1 MTAKISKEY
10 ALAKERYSV
19 SGVDT
24 GAALKKL
31 KKVSLSLH
39 CWQGDDVSGFEKED
53 SALTSGGCLVTGNRF
68 GKART
73 PDALRQ
79 DLEKALSLIPGKH
92 RVNLHAIYG
101 DFRFEKSE
109 RNEVKREN
117 FTSWVAWAKNKGLKL
132 DFNSTF
138 FSHPKAAEGFT
149 LSSKDP
155 SIRSFWI
162 EHAKKCRDIS
172 SWFGRSLGGSCVHN
186 LWIPDGM
193 KDLTVDKRGYR
204 QNLLKSLDSI
214 YAQKFPAGTIKD
226 AVESKLFG
234 IGSESFVTGS
244 LEFYLAY
251 SLKKNL
257 MLCLDMGHYHPT
269 ESVADKISSL
279 LLFQKEI
286 LLHVSR
292 GVRWDSDHVVIFD
305 DNLKE
310 LLFEVKR
317 NDAFERVCLAL
328 DYFDASIN
336 RIGAWVIGAR
346 ATQKAILNALLEP
359 TSKLI
364 KVEESGDYFSR
375 LALLEEQKAMPLGAV
390 WNYYCEQEGV
400 PSGDKWIGE
409 VLAYEKEVLSK
420 R

>member
-1 MTAKISKEY
+1 MKANISKEY
-10 ALAKERYSV
+10 VLAKRRYLDL
-19 SGVDT
+19 GVDT

-39 CWQGDDVSGFEKED
+39 CWQGDDVSGFENEGV
-53 SALTSGGCLVTGNRF
+53 ALSGGIAVTGNRF
-68 GKART
+68 GKAKT
-73 PDALRQ
+73 PEMLRK
-79 DLEKALSLIPGKH
+79 DLEKALSFLPGKH
-92 RVNLHAIYG
+92 RVNLHASYG
-101 DFRFEKSE
+101 DFRIKKND
-109 RNEVKREN
+109 RNEVSREN
-117 FTSWVAWAKNKGLKL
+117 FTGWVAWAKSLGLKL

-138 FSHPKAAEGFT
+138 FSHPKANEGFT

-155 SIRSFWI
+155 AIRSFWV
-162 EHAKKCRDIS
+162 EHAKKCRDIA
-172 SWFGRSLGGSCVHN
+172 SWFGKSLGGSSVHN

-214 YAQKFPAGTIKD
+214 YAQKLPGGTIKD

-234 IGSESFVTGS
+234 IGSESFVVGS
-244 LEFYLAY
+244 TEFYLSYA
-251 SLKKNL
+251 LKHNL
-257 MLCLDMGHYHPT
+257 MLCLDMGHFHPT
-269 ESVADKISSL
+269 ESIADKISSL

-292 GVRWDSDHVVIFD
+292 GVRWDSDHVVIYD
-305 DNLKE
+305 DSLKD
-310 LLFEVKR
+310 LMFEVKR
-317 NDAFERVCLAL
+317 NDAFDRTFIAL

-346 ATQKAILNALLEP
+346 AAQKAILNALLEP
-359 TSKLI
+359 TSKLV
-364 KVEESGDYFSR
+364 KAEESGDLFSR

-390 WNYYCEQEGV
+390 WNYFCEQEGV
-400 PSGDKWIGE
+400 PSGDSWINE
-409 VLAYEKEVLSK
+409 VLTYEKEVLSK